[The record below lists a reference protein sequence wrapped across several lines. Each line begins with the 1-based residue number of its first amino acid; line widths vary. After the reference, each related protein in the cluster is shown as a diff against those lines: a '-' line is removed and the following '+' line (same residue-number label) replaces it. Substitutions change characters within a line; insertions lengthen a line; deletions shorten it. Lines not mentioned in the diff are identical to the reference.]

1 MHFNKYLGILGPI
14 YLFSLKHPMK
24 TGCEQPVVIPIVC
37 LPEISINIIYLF
49 IYFYFILFYFF
60 FFFFFF
66 CLLSHVINCL
76 LIQIIVSDD

>member
-14 YLFSLKHPMK
+14 YLFRLKHPMK

-37 LPEISINIIYLF
+37 LPEIS
-49 IYFYFILFYFF
+49 FF

-66 CLLSHVINCL
+66 FFFIFFFFFFFLSVESCH
-76 LIQIIVSDD
+76 